1 MEAAAR
7 IVVAGAGSIGCFV
20 GGMLAAGGRDVT
32 LLCRPRIADE
42 LSAGGLRLT
51 DLGGGSTRLDPDAL
65 KLATGPSALRA
76 ADLVLVTVK
85 SGATAEM
92 ADHIAAHCAPGTL
105 VLSLQNGISNVRVLR
120 AALPNMTVLG
130 GIVEYNVLHKGG
142 GHFHRGTSGRIV
154 IEAGRDDV
162 LTLMRAPGL
171 EIAAASDIASVQWGK
186 LLVNLNNALNALS
199 GLPLRTQLQQREW
212 RRLLADQTEEALR
225 VVSAAWIKPAPSP
238 VPPRYVPAIL
248 RLPDALF
255 RLVAARMLQVDPEAR
270 SSMWEDLKRGRKTE
284 IDYLQGEIIALG
296 QRHGVGTPLCAAIA
310 GLVRRA
316 EEAGAGSP
324 ELTPQQVRAA
334 AS

>member
-1 MEAAAR
+1 
-7 IVVAGAGSIGCFV
+7 
-20 GGMLAAGGRDVT
+20 
-32 LLCRPRIADE
+32 
-42 LSAGGLRLT
+42 
-51 DLGGGSTRLDPDAL
+51 
-65 KLATGPSALRA
+65 
-76 ADLVLVTVK
+76 
-85 SGATAEM
+85 
-92 ADHIAAHCAPGTL
+92 L

-162 LTLMRAPGL
+162 LTLMRAPWL
-171 EIAAASDIASVQWGK
+171 EIAAAPDIASVQWGK

-334 AS
+334 VS